1 MINLSKDKN
10 TSVHKTRFLKLPSLS
25 EPRQLLVLIFIF
37 ILISSIVGAIQH
49 IGEPAIDRHSIGNF
63 VLGEQYDKN
72 DLNSEVDSQ
81 FHTIKP
87 KSKYF
92 DSMVKMRYTNWHQSK
107 DEVNFLKK
115 IVVEQ
120 NLDNTLLRAS
130 FGYEFQN
137 TKACQNTYEEITG
150 RYEELFNTSF
160 KIADDKPYANVNYMN
175 TIIEFNG
182 YLFHAGNNCEES
194 SRMFIG
200 MAMSKNTYDKLINRP
215 VTQQI
220 NKQLFSE

>member
-10 TSVHKTRFLKLPSLS
+10 TSVHKTHFLKLPSLS
-25 EPRQLLVLIFIF
+25 KPNKLLVITFFF
-37 ILISSIVGAIQH
+37 ILISSAIDTIQH
-49 IGEPAIDRHSIGNF
+49 TADPTSDNLSIGNF

-72 DLNSEVDSQ
+72 DLDSEVDSQ
-81 FHTIKP
+81 IHTIKP

-115 IVVEQ
+115 VVVEQ
-120 NLDNTLLRAS
+120 DLDDTLLRAS
-130 FGYEFQN
+130 FGYELQN
-137 TKACQNTYEEITG
+137 TKTCQSTYDEITG
-150 RYEELFNTSF
+150 RYEEWSNTSF
-160 KIADDKPYANVNYMN
+160 KPADDKPYANVNYLN

-182 YLFHAGNNCEES
+182 YLVHAGNNCEEAR
-194 SRMFIG
+194 RMFIG
-200 MAMSKNTYDKLINRP
+200 IAMSKNTYDKLINRP